1 MKGLL
6 YVVAQC
12 LGAVVGA
19 SMLCVLLPA
28 DESAFFKADTVTC
41 VGCSAVGSISPGQAF
56 GVEFFITMV
65 LVLVVFAAAA
75 DENNAGSV
83 RGSAA
88 LAIGLSI
95 TACHLFAIELTGSSM
110 NPARTFGPSAINNMW
125 ANHWVY
131 WLGPILGG
139 VTAAIIY
146 QLILKVR
153 QSDIPNI
160 DNISLCISGPGDI

>member
-1 MKGLL
+1 M
-6 YVVAQC
+6 VAQC
-12 LGAVVGA
+12 VGA
-19 SMLCVLLPA
+19 TVGAGILSILVPGKILGT
-28 DESAFFKADTVTC
+28 SALTNINA
-41 VGCSAVGSISPGQAF
+41 GQGF
-56 GVEFFITMV
+56 GIEFIITMV

-75 DENNAGSV
+75 DGNNAESV
-83 RGSAA
+83 KGSAP

-153 QSDIPNI
+153 QSDILNI
-160 DNISLCISGPGDI
+160 DNISLCISGPGNI